1 MALRQ
6 AWSVAPAAGLLWGVL
21 AWTSSSWAMLSAALL
36 YGLAGVAAAWVDL
49 DAPRIPDRLLA
60 VAAPLV
66 AVTEWAG
73 VAVQGQCWRVWTSLA
88 AAGVLTLVYA
98 AQAWFGSMGWGDV
111 KLAAVTGLALGLHGW
126 SAVALGTFVAVGAGG
141 LAAAALLARGRG
153 GKDSLAYDW
162 WTRMPDSNIAS
173 SSPACGPLKS
183 SWPLE
188 VEGPL

>member
-1 MALRQ
+1 MGGVSRVLQTGQYRLPDETTRMALRQ

-49 DAPRIPDRLLA
+49 DAPRIPDRLLV

-66 AVTEWAG
+66 AVTGWAG

-111 KLAAVTGLALGLHGW
+111 KLAAVTGLSRAMRICSG
-126 SAVALGTFVAVGAGG
+126 AVVKP
-141 LAAAALLARGRG
+141 AR
-153 GKDSLAYDW
+153 
-162 WTRMPDSNIAS
+162 
-173 SSPACGPLKS
+173 
-183 SWPLE
+183 
-188 VEGPL
+188 